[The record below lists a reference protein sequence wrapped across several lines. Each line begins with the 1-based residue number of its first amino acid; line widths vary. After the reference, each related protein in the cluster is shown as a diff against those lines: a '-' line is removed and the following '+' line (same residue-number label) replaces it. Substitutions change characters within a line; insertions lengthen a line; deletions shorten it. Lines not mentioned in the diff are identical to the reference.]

1 VKAQPKALARWCEL
15 LIAEAD
21 QSDFFG
27 AEPSLRLGLPT
38 EGDVPENRDREVAFV
53 VNELPADEPPEPS
66 GDEDQLGLDGEFR
79 GAELEASDAPEA
91 GDQILVS
98 FPPTRSPN
106 EDYPEPTDE
115 ADARASKTG
124 FKAARRN
131 QWLPYLHEALSPEEA
146 IELVDWVRTAL
157 VSPAAARRNAGGL
170 LGLMQVTGLPLELVL
185 SSPVSDASSN
195 SAFTPEGT
203 WRKKILR
210 EPRAWTA
217 QLAQLPL
224 LRRWTNRVTFDMPIE
239 SKRWLHAV
247 TRGGMHTTLSH
258 ALKLDLKTADTSGS
272 QDHRHRRSRW
282 SGASSFALHSAIKVG
297 TP

>member
-1 VKAQPKALARWCEL
+1 M
-15 LIAEAD
+15 
-21 QSDFFG
+21 
-27 AEPSLRLGLPT
+27 
-38 EGDVPENRDREVAFV
+38 
-53 VNELPADEPPEPS
+53 
-66 GDEDQLGLDGEFR
+66 
-79 GAELEASDAPEA
+79 
-91 GDQILVS
+91 VS

-239 SKRWLHAV
+239 LKRWLRAV

-258 ALKLDLKTADTSGS
+258 ALKLDLKTADTMVREALQIVRTQRGGHQTLGRVQHWLSMAVHRASHDHVVAHLVAATPADPPQASAYYRAYPSTSLESVHRQALDSAGWRFDDVQAGRNDVDAWVGS
-272 QDHRHRRSRW
+272 QLNPEPESMR
-282 SGASSFALHSAIKVG
+282 
-297 TP
+297 

>member
-1 VKAQPKALARWCEL
+1 
-15 LIAEAD
+15 
-21 QSDFFG
+21 
-27 AEPSLRLGLPT
+27 
-38 EGDVPENRDREVAFV
+38 
-53 VNELPADEPPEPS
+53 
-66 GDEDQLGLDGEFR
+66 
-79 GAELEASDAPEA
+79 
-91 GDQILVS
+91 
-98 FPPTRSPN
+98 
-106 EDYPEPTDE
+106 
-115 ADARASKTG
+115 
-124 FKAARRN
+124 
-131 QWLPYLHEALSPEEA
+131 
-146 IELVDWVRTAL
+146 
-157 VSPAAARRNAGGL
+157 
-170 LGLMQVTGLPLELVL
+170 MQVTGLPLELVL

-239 SKRWLHAV
+239 LKRWLHAV